1 MVRGW
6 RGSGGDFRRIL
17 EHFQDLQARGP
28 PRGNFPEPKKSIL
41 VVVPRKA
48 AREDDFFYGMGIKDV
63 TEGRYLGGFFGNR
76 VVEDSWLAEK
86 VQG

>member
-1 MVRGW
+1 MK
-6 RGSGGDFRRIL
+6 
-17 EHFQDLQARGP
+17 ARGP

-76 VVEDSWLAEK
+76 VAQDSWLAKK